1 MFSAWLADLR
11 LALMILTRIP
21 VGAVAVSPD
30 ATLARALWAY
40 PIAGAI
46 VGAISGAVYFAA
58 AYLHLPAAALALVAS
73 ILATG
78 ALHED
83 GLADFCD
90 GLGGGKDRAQK
101 LAIMRDSRIG
111 TYGAVALI
119 LAFLVRWSALVAIA
133 DPLKVLLIWI
143 AAGAL
148 SRGAIAIPL
157 ALPPARAD
165 GLGVQVAFPSVR
177 STAVAALIAIGL
189 ALALL
194 HWAAI
199 PMIGAAIIG
208 ATAVMLLARHYLGGQ
223 TGDVLGAAA
232 LIAETSALA
241 AASAG
246 WI

>member
-1 MFSAWLADLR
+1 
-11 LALMILTRIP
+11 
-21 VGAVAVSPD
+21 V
-30 ATLARALWAY
+30 
-40 PIAGAI
+40 
-46 VGAISGAVYFAA
+46 
-58 AYLHLPAAALALVAS
+58 
-73 ILATG
+73 TG

-83 GLADFCD
+83 GLSDFCD
-90 GLGGGKDRAQK
+90 GLGGGKDRTQK

-119 LAFLVRWSALVAIA
+119 LALLVRWSALAAIG

-143 AAGAL
+143 AAGAV
-148 SRGAIAIPL
+148 SRAAIAVPL
-157 ALPPARAD
+157 ALPPARVD
-165 GLGVQVAFPSVR
+165 GLGVQAAFPSVR
-177 STAVAALIAIGL
+177 SSAVAALIAIGL
-189 ALALL
+189 SFALL

-208 ATAVMLLARHYLGGQ
+208 AVVVTLLARHYLGGQ